1 MTPNKPYPETNEN
14 YCISTEQINQCID
27 IDLQAVPI
35 AYEVRINEELVYS
48 FNNLENAR
56 LVYNAIRCDLK
67 GAVYHAKS

>member
-1 MTPNKPYPETNEN
+1 MTPNKPYPETNGN
-14 YCISTEQINQCID
+14 CCISTERINQCTD

-67 GAVYHAKS
+67 GAVYHAKG